1 MKIRDDSKINKLLQQ
16 NDEAKNEL
24 FFDENGNPK
33 RYTVQDISKTL
44 ELNKISRDMYAQQSK
59 QNEMQRVASIPTSV
73 VIQWLDEGINVM
85 NPTSEDIKKIHKKL
99 NSPEYKYL
107 RTGGGRL

>member
-1 MKIRDDSKINKLLQQ
+1 MKIKDYSKINKILEK
-16 NDEAKNEL
+16 DDTHHDEL
-24 FFDENGNPK
+24 FFDENGNAK
-33 RYTVQDISKTL
+33 RYTWQDVSKTL
-44 ELNKISRDMYAQQSK
+44 ELNKVSRDMYAQQSK

-85 NPTSEDIKKIHKKL
+85 NPNQEDIKRIHKKL
-99 NSPEYKYL
+99 NSPEYAYL